1 MKRTNAHTVARYT
14 ISTRVLRDDE
24 NVGTVITVPAAFNQM
39 QNAATLEAA
48 KLAGL
53 GKIALM
59 QEPVAAIMADKEIAA
74 LVKSG
79 TQKVKLVSA
88 IIKSHKKEVVEIL
101 AILDGENPKTYMEK
115 ITLFTLPTR
124 LLELLN
130 DPELINL
137 FTSQGQNSD
146 KASSGSAT
154 ESIQAEKQ

>member
-1 MKRTNAHTVARYT
+1 MKLSEYKGEDA
-14 ISTRVLRDDE
+14 LD
-24 NVGTVITVPAAFNQM
+24 
-39 QNAATLEAA
+39 L
-48 KLAGL
+48 LADL
-53 GKIALM
+53 L
-59 QEPVAAIMADKEIAA
+59 EPVAAIMADKEIAA